1 MMAASEINLSVDRLV
16 LCIPQGGAPAAWS
29 WLNRLVDGDLSR
41 HRYRAQLM
49 RFKNSGPLGCRYF
62 QLIAIGAAL
71 LTANVSQAATF
82 KLEEATL
89 DQIQSALDA
98 GALSSVELTALYLNR
113 IHAYDRNGI
122 KLNSIP
128 VLNPHALDEAAL
140 ADRTRAQGKRLGPL
154 HGIPYTV
161 KDSYKVKGLTV
172 AAGSPAFATLIAN
185 EDAFTV
191 ARVREAGGVLIGKT
205 NMPPLANGGMQ
216 RGVYGRAESPY
227 NGDYLTAAWAS
238 GSSNGSATATA
249 ANFAV
254 FGMGEETVSSGR
266 SPASNNGLVAYTP
279 SRGLISI
286 RGNWPLFPMRDVVVP
301 HTRTV
306 RDMLSLLEVVVVDD
320 PITQGDFWREQN
332 VVKLPKP
339 SATRPASFGQLA
351 DKSALRGKRIA
362 VPTMYI
368 GKDANMRD
376 PIKVRPSIIAL
387 WEKAAAD
394 LRALGATV
402 VEVDFEPM
410 HAYEADRPGMR
421 TVLERGLMPEGWW
434 FSFGPGAP
442 RNVELFDLTPSA
454 YESFL
459 KSCNDPN
466 FPSWSVVD
474 ASQVFPDPSGSVE
487 AKGKGL
493 PHGYAEV
500 KATIVAGVK
509 RPAELP
515 KFKEALEGVE
525 KLRKLLFED
534 WLAQNQFDAVVFPA
548 NADIGKADADVNDA
562 SYDDANRNG
571 VRFSNMN
578 HAIRH
583 LGIPSVSVAMGTM
596 SDTGMPVNLTF
607 AGPAYADAKLLSFA
621 YAYEQAT
628 HHRRAPT
635 RVPALDGEVIEYNSK
650 STTPPAR
657 RKETKPPELRIEP
670 TVRVVSAEPATIRI
684 AGTAQDASGIA
695 SLRVYVNGHQVV
707 TEGNDSWSASLPL
720 TQLNRWRNPAAG
732 SFTVLVLAK
741 DKQGNTAA
749 DLKEMTAPP
758 AAL

>member
-1 MMAASEINLSVDRLV
+1 MARTIRSLLRQSTLSIAV
-16 LCIPQGGAPAAWS
+16 LS
-29 WLNRLVDGDLSR
+29 
-41 HRYRAQLM
+41 
-49 RFKNSGPLGCRYF
+49 
-62 QLIAIGAAL
+62 AL
-71 LTANVSQAATF
+71 AATHPSHSATF
-82 KLEEATL
+82 RLEEATIE
-89 DQIQSALDA
+89 DIQRAMDA

-128 VLNPHALDEAAL
+128 VLNPRALEEAAH
-140 ADRTRAQGKRLGPL
+140 ADRLRAQGKRLGPL
-154 HGIPYTV
+154 HGLPYTV
-161 KDSYKVKGLTV
+161 KDSFKVKGLTV

-191 ARVREAGGVLIGKT
+191 ARIREGGGVLIGKT

-227 NGDYLTAAWAS
+227 NGDFLTAAWAS

-306 RDMLSLLEVVVVDD
+306 PDLLSLLDVIVADD
-320 PITQGDFWREQN
+320 PITTGDFWRDQKI
-332 VVKLPKP
+332 VKLPQP
-339 SATRPASFGQLA
+339 SEVRPASFTQLA
-351 DKSALRGKRIA
+351 DKNALRGKRLA

-376 PIKVRPSIIAL
+376 PIKVRPSILAL

-410 HAYEADRPGMR
+410 HEYDADRPGLR
-421 TVLERGLMPEGWW
+421 SIPERGLMPEEWW
-434 FSFGPGAP
+434 FSFRPGAP
-442 RNVELFDLTPSA
+442 RNVELFDLSPYA
-454 YESFL
+454 YEAFL
-459 KSCNDPN
+459 KSCNDPR
-466 FPSWSVVD
+466 FPSWSVID
-474 ASQVFPDPSGSVE
+474 ASQVFPDPPGSVE

-493 PHGYAEV
+493 PHGYDEV

-509 RPAELP
+509 PPHELP
-515 KFKEALEGVE
+515 KFKEAMEGIE
-525 KLRKLLFED
+525 KLRKVLFED
-534 WLAQNQFDAVVFPA
+534 WLAKHGFDAVVFPA
-548 NADIGKADADVNDA
+548 NADIGRADADVDEA
-562 SYDDANRNG
+562 HYDEANRNG

-583 LGIPSVSVAMGTM
+583 LGIPSVSVTMGIM

-607 AGPAYADAKLLSFA
+607 AGAAYSDTALLGYA

-628 HHRRAPT
+628 RHRRPPT
-635 RVPALDGEVIEYNSK
+635 RVQPLDDEVIEYDQR
-650 STTPPAR
+650 STIPPDR
-657 RKETKPPELRIEP
+657 RKE
-670 TVRVVSAEPATIRI
+670 AEPPVLRMEPALRFVSGSTPAVSIS
-684 AGTAQDASGIA
+684 GTARDASGIA
-695 SLRVYVNGHQVV
+695 SVSVYVNGHKVA
-707 TEGNDSWSASLPL
+707 TEGGDTWTATFTLSQLDQWREPEADS
-720 TQLNRWRNPAAG
+720 
-732 SFTVLVLAK
+732 FVVLVLSK
-741 DKQGNTAA
+741 DKLGNAA
-749 DLKEMTAPP
+749 ATMQEMRLPP
-758 AAL
+758 R